1 MPLLSVIMASKNE
14 DILYLKKCVDSIQHQ
29 TFTNFVFYIVIE
41 ENDYNFQY
49 FKKLTFNNDNI
60 KLLINKKKPG
70 VAVARNIGIQNSQSK
85 YIAIIDSDDFY
96 DLNKF
101 KKQITFLEKKKN
113 ISLIGSNLFL
123 VDGKDN
129 IVGQRLYPQN
139 SNEIKKQF
147 LYKMPVANPSIV
159 VRRDDINEVGL
170 FDDNFNKAEDFELWL
185 RFLAKNKKMYNIQE
199 NLVYYRTTGDANKKR
214 GPRHYKNYY
223 IALKRHSKFIW
234 PFGIRSISLLM
245 FFIIQLIPN
254 CYLSILLNTKIVNK
268 IKSIKTDISK
278 INVIK

>member
-1 MPLLSVIMASKNE
+1 MASKNE
-14 DILYLKKCVDSIQHQ
+14 DIFYLRKCIDSILCQ
-29 TFTNFVFYIVIE
+29 TFKNFVLYIVIE

-60 KLLINKKKPG
+60 KLLINNKKPG
-70 VAVARNIGIQNSQSK
+70 VAVARNMGIQNSQSK
-85 YIAIIDSDDFY
+85 YIAISDSDDFY

-113 ISLIGSNLFL
+113 ISLVGTNLFL

-139 SNEIKKQF
+139 PNEIKKQF

-170 FDDNFNKAEDFELWL
+170 FDDNFKKAEDFELWL
-185 RFLAKNKKMYNIQE
+185 RFLTKNKKMYNIQE
-199 NLVYYRTTGDANKKR
+199 NLVYYRTTRDANQKR
-214 GPRHYKNYY
+214 GSRHYKNYY
-223 IALKRHSKFIW
+223 IAFKRHSKFIW
-234 PFGIRSISLLM
+234 PFGVRLISLLM
-245 FFIIQLIPN
+245 FFVIQLIPN
-254 CYLSILLNTKIVNK
+254 WSLSILLNTKIVNK
-268 IKSIKTDISK
+268 IKGVKTDIRK
-278 INVIK
+278 LTL